1 MSEIAIKIEDLSLIF
16 SLSDSGPKQ
25 IFRTFLGPIGKKI
38 FGKGRSFTALRNIDF
53 ELRKGEVLGLIGNNV
68 WQAFTGRI
76 KELYTQVK
84 SHFCFRVLVWVIQV
98 D

>member
-53 ELRKGEVLGLIGNNV
+53 EISKNNIKLFTNMNYDFELNALI
-68 WQAFTGRI
+68 Q
-76 KELYTQVK
+76 Q
-84 SHFCFRVLVWVIQV
+84 

>member
-53 ELRKGEVLGLIGNNV
+53 
-68 WQAFTGRI
+68 
-76 KELYTQVK
+76 
-84 SHFCFRVLVWVIQV
+84 
-98 D
+98 